1 MYFFVL
7 VVLKGEFRLRLISPI
22 DSLVLVWPGRPGFQ
36 VSTSSQPW
44 RIQGRDPGGLPP
56 PPLIF
61 RPNWG
66 PKRRKIFFLRPG
78 PSSLSKRK
86 WSTSFSLALSQDL
99 NDRAPTYFKIWIRH
113 WSVSPVRD
121 SWSTPVVRKLE
132 SAIHRINSLSSGQTN
147 RPLPSNRKPHFQ
159 NKAKCTTFLVK
170 MSFICMRIKNHFHS
184 KGWALNLVLIQ
195 RPGRSRK
202 FPIALSSG

>member
-1 MYFFVL
+1 MGDLGFKFQQ
-7 VVLKGEFRLRLISPI
+7 VVNS
-22 DSLVLVWPGRPGFQ
+22 
-36 VSTSSQPW
+36 
-44 RIQGRDPGGLPP
+44 GGSRRENRGCCRPP

-61 RPNWG
+61 RPNLG
-66 PKRRKIFFLRPG
+66 AKGRKIFLETS
-78 PSSLSKRK
+78 PSPLSKRE

-99 NDRAPTYFKIWIRH
+99 NNRAPTYFKVWIRH

-132 SAIHRINSLSSGQTN
+132 SAIHRINSLSSEQTN

-170 MSFICMRIKNHFHS
+170 MSFICMRIKNHFHT

-195 RPGRSRK
+195 RPVRTRK
-202 FPIALSSG
+202 WPIALSSG

>member
-1 MYFFVL
+1 M
-7 VVLKGEFRLRLISPI
+7 
-22 DSLVLVWPGRPGFQ
+22 
-36 VSTSSQPW
+36 T
-44 RIQGRDPGGLPP
+44 PP

-66 PKRRKIFFLRPG
+66 PKGRKIFLETS
-78 PSSLSKRK
+78 PSPLSKRE
-86 WSTSFSLALSQDL
+86 WSTSFSLPLSQYL
-99 NDRAPTYFKIWIRH
+99 NDRAPTYLKVWIRH

-159 NKAKCTTFLVK
+159 NKAKCTTFVVE
-170 MSFICMRIKNHFHS
+170 MSFICMRIKNHFHT

-195 RPGRSRK
+195 RPVRTRK
-202 FPIALSSG
+202 RPIALSSG